1 MTEDKVETESQGGVP
16 AAQEAVDVLT
26 PNRLQTGLAIL
37 DRTLNGGLPKGSM
50 VYFSAEPIAQ
60 PEIFLFEFTT
70 PRKTF
75 YFTTDKSA
83 FNIERHMSE
92 IAFSYEQIEFFDVR
106 EEFYGNILNTSAEP
120 GEAERRLIE
129 FIDSKIDYIYTSGE
143 SNFTLVFD
151 NFSFLID
158 LGIDVHTLK
167 SLLHKIYEMDKER
180 ESTCYLFVLKGV
192 HDRRVEILFQNVCD
206 VIFDVEVEKKGDKM
220 SSKISIPRVRG
231 IPPILEYIRCKV
243 SDRIYIDTSRD
254 IA

>member
-1 MTEDKVETESQGGVP
+1 MTEDKVETEEQGNLP
-16 AAQEAVDVLT
+16 EATETPDTLT
-26 PNRLQTGLAIL
+26 PNRLPTGLSIL
-37 DRTLNGGLPKGSM
+37 DRTLNGGIPKGSL
-50 VYFSAEPIAQ
+50 VYFTAEPITQ
-60 PEIFLFEFTT
+60 PEVFLFEFTV

-75 YFTTDKSA
+75 YFTTDKS
-83 FNIERHMSE
+83 FINIERHMSE
-92 IAFSYEQIEFFDVR
+92 LNISYEQIEFFDVR
-106 EEFYGNILNTSAEP
+106 EEFYGNILNTATEP

-143 SNFTLVFD
+143 SDFTIIFD

-180 ESTCYLFVLKGV
+180 DSTCFLFILKGV
-192 HDRRVEILFQNVCD
+192 HDRRIEVIFQNVCD
-206 VIFDVEVEKKGDKM
+206 VIFEIEVERKGDKM
-220 SSKISIPRVRG
+220 SSKLSIPKVRG
-231 IPPILEYIRCKV
+231 VPPILDYIRFKV